1 MTQNNQTADS
11 EETYRKFLRLYER
24 FVEDRATVSK
34 QGEALTKI
42 IEELKAESTLATEF
56 KMQVR
61 QGIING
67 VVKVLGEVNEQVKKS
82 IQESVT
88 AEVNKS
94 TKELKAVV
102 DNSIKVLDN
111 YLKDK
116 KTRDIWI
123 YCGVFFCG
131 FIFMFTTYTAMV
143 VKKHMPDSF
152 LTSEQLRIY
161 KYGIHLERILDKLSD
176 KEKNRLIDIS
186 IGRIPPE
193 ENSIEGLRKKYPK
206 MSNEELNKKF
216 DEVNA
221 VQ

>member
-1 MTQNNQTADS
+1 MAQNNQTPDS

-61 QGIING
+61 QGITG
-67 VVKVLGEVNEQVKKS
+67 SVGKVLGEVNEQVKKS

-88 AEVNKS
+88 AEINKS

-102 DNSIKVLDN
+102 DDSTKVLDE

-116 KTRDIWI
+116 KSRDVWI

-143 VKKHMPDSF
+143 VRKYMPDTF
-152 LTSEQLRIY
+152 FTSEQLRVY
-161 KYGIHLERILDKLSD
+161 RYGTHFERILDKLSY
-176 KEKNRLIDIS
+176 KEQNRLIDIS

-206 MSNEELNKKF
+206 MSNKELQKKF

-221 VQ
+221 VN

>member
-1 MTQNNQTADS
+1 MAQNNQTPNS

-61 QGIING
+61 QGITESVG
-67 VVKVLGEVNEQVKKS
+67 KVLGEVNEQVKKS

-88 AEVNKS
+88 AEINKS

-102 DNSIKVLDN
+102 DASTKVLDS

-116 KTRDIWI
+116 KSRDIWI
-123 YCGVFFCG
+123 YCGVIFCG

-143 VKKHMPDSF
+143 VRKYMPDTF
-152 LTSEQLRIY
+152 FTSEQLRVY
-161 KYGIHLERILDKLSD
+161 KYGTHFERILDKLSY
-176 KEKNRLIDIS
+176 KEQNRLIDIS

-193 ENSIEGLRKKYPK
+193 ENSVEGLRKIYPK
-206 MSNEELNKKF
+206 MSNKERQKKF

-221 VQ
+221 VN